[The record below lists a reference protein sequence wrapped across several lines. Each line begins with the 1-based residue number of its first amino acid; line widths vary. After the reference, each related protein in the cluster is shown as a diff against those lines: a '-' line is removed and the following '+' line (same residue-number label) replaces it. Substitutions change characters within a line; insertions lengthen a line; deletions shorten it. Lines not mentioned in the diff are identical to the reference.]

1 MKMNTNTLNFSRR
14 DALQAMSGGFGFMA
28 FAGLSTM
35 AAESYRNPLSP
46 KQPHFKPRAKRIIFA
61 CMRGGPSHVDTFDYK
76 PALAKDNGKTANG
89 YGNRKLLESP
99 WKFSKRG
106 KSGIEISELYPN
118 LAKHADKMCLLNSMY
133 GDIPNHPQCFVQLH
147 TGSFQFVRPSLGSWV
162 LYGLGTENQN
172 LPGFV
177 TLNPPARVGGA
188 QNYGSAFLPAIYQGT
203 RIGNLG
209 QSLKDVKIAN
219 LGNDRLNTEEQ
230 RRQLDYIQSL
240 NRDLKSRNE
249 SSAQIDGV
257 IESYELAF
265 RMQSALPEVMSL
277 KGEKESTLSAY
288 GIGNGATAN
297 FGRQCLHARRMVEQ
311 GVRFVEISHANWDQH
326 GGLRAKLGSNCKA
339 TDQPMATLLT
349 DLEERGLLEDTI
361 VMWGGEFGRTP
372 HVKKQDG
379 RDHNASGFSFWLA
392 GGGVKGG
399 MRYGAT
405 DEHGIKA
412 VENRMHFHD
421 LHATLLHLLGLDH
434 EKLTYRYAG
443 RDFRLTDVHGNVAK
457 EILA

>member
-1 MKMNTNTLNFSRR
+1 MDNHTLNFSRR
-14 DALQAMSGGFGFMA
+14 QMLQTMSGGFGFMA
-28 FAGLSTM
+28 FAGLSAM
-35 AAESYRNPLSP
+35 AAEAYRNPLSP

-76 PALAKDNGKTANG
+76 PALARDNGKQAPG
-89 YGNRKLLESP
+89 YGSRKLMKSP
-99 WKFSKRG
+99 WEFPKRG
-106 KSGIEISELYPN
+106 KSGIEISELYPQ
-118 LAKHADKMCLLNSMY
+118 LAQHADKLCLLNSMY
-133 GDIPNHPQCFVQLH
+133 GDVPGHPQCFVQLH
-147 TGSFQFVRPSLGSWV
+147 TGSFQFVRPSLGAWL

-177 TLNPPARVGGA
+177 TLNPPSRVGGA

-209 QSLKDVKIAN
+209 QSLKDAKIAN
-219 LGNDRLNTEEQ
+219 LSNGQLDATQQ

-240 NRDLKSRNE
+240 NHDLKKQNAAN
-249 SSAQIDGV
+249 AQIEGV
-257 IESYELAF
+257 IESFELAF

-277 KGEKESTLSAY
+277 KGEKQSTLESY
-288 GIGNGATAN
+288 GVNGKDTDN
-297 FGRQCLHARRMVEQ
+297 FGRQCLLARRMVEE

-326 GGLRAKLGSNCKA
+326 GSLNARLTSNCRQ
-339 TDQPMATLLT
+339 TDQPLAALLT
-349 DLEERGLLEDTI
+349 DLEERGLLEDTL

-372 HVKKQDG
+372 HIKKADG
-379 RDHNASGFSFWLA
+379 RDHNAAGFSFWLA

-405 DEHGIKA
+405 DEHGVKA
-412 VENRMHFHD
+412 VDNRMHFND
-421 LHATLLHLLGLDH
+421 LHATLLHLMGLDH

-443 RDFRLTDVHGNVAK
+443 RDFRLTNVYGNVAK

>member
-1 MKMNTNTLNFSRR
+1 MNTNTLNFSRR
-14 DALQAMSGGFGFMA
+14 DALQSMSGGFGFMA
-28 FAGLSTM
+28 FSGLSTM

-46 KQPHFKPRAKRIIFA
+46 KQPHFTPRAKRIIFA

-288 GIGNGATAN
+288 GIGNGATDN

>member
-1 MKMNTNTLNFSRR
+1 
-14 DALQAMSGGFGFMA
+14 MA

-35 AAESYRNPLSP
+35 AADSYRNPLSP

-76 PALAKDNGKTANG
+76 PALAKDNGKSASG

-99 WKFSKRG
+99 WKFPKRG

-177 TLNPPARVGGA
+177 TLNPPSRVGGA

-219 LGNDRLNTEEQ
+219 LGNGRLTTEEQ

-240 NRDLKSRNE
+240 NQDLKRRNE
-249 SSAQIDGV
+249 SSSQIDGV

-265 RMQSALPEVMSL
+265 RMQAEVPGVIDL
-277 KGEKESTLSAY
+277 KGEPEHIRKAY
-288 GIGNGATAN
+288 GMDRKETAE
-297 FGRQCLHARRMVEQ
+297 FGRQCLMARRLVEKGINYVQ
-311 GVRFVEISHANWDQH
+311 VEHSNYDTHNENFEFHFEQ
-326 GGLRAKLGSNCKA
+326 LGEF
-339 TDQPMATLLT
+339 DRPFATLVN
-349 DLEERGLLEDTI
+349 DLAERGLMKSTLI
-361 VMWGGEFGRTP
+361 VVLSEFGRTP
-372 HVKKQDG
+372 KINPRYG
-379 RDHNASGFSFWLA
+379 RDHWGTAWSVAL
-392 GGGVKGG
+392 GGCGITA
-399 MRYGAT
+399 GAT
-405 DEHGIKA
+405 FGKTNKNGTAVTDDQVDAGHLFHTYLKA
-412 VENRMHFHD
+412 
-421 LHATLLHLLGLDH
+421 LGMNSRRSF
-434 EKLTYRYAG
+434 KIG
-443 RDFRLTDVHGNVAK
+443 GQKIPVADPAFEPIK